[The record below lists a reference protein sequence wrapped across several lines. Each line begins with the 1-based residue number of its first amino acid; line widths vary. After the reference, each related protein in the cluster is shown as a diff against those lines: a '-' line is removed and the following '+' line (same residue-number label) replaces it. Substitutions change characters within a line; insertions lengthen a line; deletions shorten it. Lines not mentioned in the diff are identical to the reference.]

1 MTSHSHQAAHR
12 IDVHHHLFPPPFVA
26 QIFEH
31 QHYLSRGIAA
41 HWTPQVSLDDMD
53 EASVATSITSI
64 TAPGFSF
71 VKPELLRTITRECND
86 YGARMTVDH
95 PGRFG
100 LFASLPL
107 PDIDASLKEI
117 EHALDTLKADGIG
130 LLTSYG
136 NLWLGEPS
144 FAPVM
149 DELNRRKAIVYVHP
163 TTADCCRNLMPGI
176 QDWVIEF
183 PVDTTR
189 TIASFLFSGT
199 ILRCPDIKF
208 IFSHCGGILPM
219 LTEHLLRVPVIDP
232 KMKEVVP
239 QGVLHELGR
248 FHYDVALR
256 AHRTGLASALEM
268 MSVSQLLFGT
278 DAPLRK
284 SIATVQGLIDY
295 GFSPQDLRA
304 IDCENA
310 QRLLPRCRVH
320 A

>member
-1 MTSHSHQAAHR
+1 MN
-12 IDVHHHLFPPPFVA
+12 
-26 QIFEH
+26 
-31 QHYLSRGIAA
+31 
-41 HWTPQVSLDDMD
+41 
-53 EASVATSITSI
+53 EASVATAITSI

-71 VKPELLRTITRECND
+71 VKPELLRRVVRECND
-86 YGARMTVDH
+86 YGARMTVDY

-100 LFASLPL
+100 LFACLPL
-107 PDIDASLKEI
+107 PDIDACLKEI
-117 EHALDTLKADGIG
+117 AYALDVLRADGIG
-130 LLTSYG
+130 LLTSYD
-136 NLWLGEPS
+136 NKWLGDPA

-163 TTADCCRNLMPGI
+163 TTADCCVNLMPMI

-189 TIASFLFSGT
+189 TVASLLFSGT

-239 QGVLHELGR
+239 QGVMHELGR

-256 AHRTGLASALEM
+256 AHPTGLASALRM

-284 SIATVQGLIDY
+284 SIATVQGLIAF
-295 GFSPQDLRA
+295 GFKDEELRA
-304 IDCENA
+304 IDCDNA
-310 QRLLPRCRVH
+310 KRLLPRCQH
-320 A
+320 AHV

>member
-1 MTSHSHQAAHR
+1 MTSHSHRAAHR

-26 QIFEH
+26 QLFEH

-53 EASVATSITSI
+53 GASVATSITSI
-64 TAPGFSF
+64 TAPGFGF
-71 VKPELLRTITRECND
+71 VKPEVRRTITRECND
-86 YGARMTVDH
+86 YGARMIVDH

-107 PDIDASLKEI
+107 PDVDASLKEV

-136 NLWLGEPS
+136 NLWLGDPS

-189 TIASFLFSGT
+189 TIASLLFSGT

-256 AHRTGLASALEM
+256 AHPTGLASALQM

-284 SIATVQGLIDY
+284 SIATVKGLIDY
-295 GFSPQDLRA
+295 GFTPQELRA

-310 QRLLPRCRVH
+310 QRLLPRCRVN